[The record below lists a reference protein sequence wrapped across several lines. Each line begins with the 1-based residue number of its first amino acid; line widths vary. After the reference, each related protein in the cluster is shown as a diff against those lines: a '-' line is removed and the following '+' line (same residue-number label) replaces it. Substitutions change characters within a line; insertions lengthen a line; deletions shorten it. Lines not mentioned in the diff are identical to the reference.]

1 MLEAELYTGHLEVH
15 QTRHSR
21 ISFFLFASTF
31 LIFCMEQKSV
41 QWSLKILDF
50 FFFFFVRVNVST
62 MLFYLN
68 NMKPYNSGLVI

>member
-15 QTRHSR
+15 QTWHSR

-50 FFFFFVRVNVST
+50 YFFIFCKSKRINHVVLSEQYET
-62 MLFYLN
+62 
-68 NMKPYNSGLVI
+68 I